1 MLTLAEIDALTGDCI
16 GTFDAPCPLCG
27 PFRHSLV
34 NRRRPVL
41 RVWQVEPGFAT
52 YHCAR
57 CGEKGYAHDGRG
69 AKPDPVK
76 VISARQETAQ
86 RERVTTDQRLGKAL
100 WLWSLSEP
108 LAGSPAE
115 RYVRDV
121 RGYHGTLPATL
132 GFLPARGDHPP
143 AMIAAFGLAKEIE
156 PGAIAIPEA
165 EIRGV
170 HLTRLKVDGSA
181 KAGTD
186 RDKIMI
192 GFSAGSP
199 IVLAPPNDL
208 LGLNI
213 AEGIEDT
220 LSAHEATGLGAWAAG
235 CASRLPALAVAVPC
249 YVDCVTV
256 LADDDKDGRH
266 HATEL
271 VERIRSRGTEA
282 RLIIPGASPQGVP

>member
-1 MLTLAEIDALTGDCI
+1 
-16 GTFDAPCPLCG
+16 
-27 PFRHSLV
+27 
-34 NRRRPVL
+34 
-41 RVWQVEPGFAT
+41 
-52 YHCAR
+52 
-57 CGEKGYAHDGRG
+57 
-69 AKPDPVK
+69 
-76 VISARQETAQ
+76 
-86 RERVTTDQRLGKAL
+86 
-100 WLWSLSEP
+100 
-108 LAGSPAE
+108 
-115 RYVRDV
+115 
-121 RGYHGTLPATL
+121 
-132 GFLPARGDHPP
+132 
-143 AMIAAFGLAKEIE
+143 MIAAFGLAKEIE
-156 PGAIAIPEA
+156 PGGIAIPDA

-186 RDKIMI
+186 HDKIMI

-208 LGLNI
+208 LGLII

-271 VERIRSRGTEA
+271 VERIRARGIEA
-282 RLIIPGASPQGVP
+282 RLIIPGASPQGAA